1 MKIVSKQKLF
11 EEGNK
16 RFWCAIHIPSLNP
29 TSFLSPTFS
38 RIPKNSI
45 QATHNSPH
53 LIGLQAHL
61 MDHITIAS
69 ASVPLSHR
77 HRDNDV
83 YRKKQM
89 TQKQVT
95 QVLMPPNKENHYF
108 YIFPIWSTHHLG
120 NSTQSLLIHMKK
132 YFKIL
137 R

>member
-1 MKIVSKQKLF
+1 MESKYLKHNRKEKIKK
-11 EEGNK
+11 K
-16 RFWCAIHIPSLNP
+16 
-29 TSFLSPTFS
+29 

-120 NSTQSLLIHMKK
+120 NSTQSL
-132 YFKIL
+132 
-137 R
+137 